1 MERKKQKL
9 NTYDNKSIIM
19 VAKVIQFAQQEQDYI
34 YTLAPKISS
43 GACMAQTTYT
53 MAI

>member
-19 VAKVIQFAQQEQDYI
+19 VAKVIQFAQQEQDY
-34 YTLAPKISS
+34 TLAPKISS
-43 GACMAQTTYT
+43 GACMAQTTCT